1 MAVRISIYLYLGLSI
16 MALVNET
23 RAWAQLHQH
32 QRTTVYLH
40 MRDLFQQDKN
50 RFSKMHEKLNNFI
63 FDYSKNRITEET
75 LELLIHLAQEVD
87 LSGWIEKLRTGEA
100 INSSENRPV
109 LHTALRQDPN
119 RPLTYTG
126 RTLWPKLKAN

>member
-1 MAVRISIYLYLGLSI
+1 

-63 FDYSKNRITEET
+63 FDYSKNRITNET
-75 LELLIHLAQEVD
+75 DSA
-87 LSGWIEKLRTGEA
+87 
-100 INSSENRPV
+100 
-109 LHTALRQDPN
+109 
-119 RPLTYTG
+119 
-126 RTLWPKLKAN
+126 